1 MSENSYVPKF
11 SENMIEYVVLLVIF
25 IGVLFKMIITD
36 TGGAGN
42 VASAVSRGGDNVVFN
57 NALGTGELILYTIS
71 ENIITIIMSLSIMG
85 AGLFAAYNVW
95 LWHKKASMDADLYGK
110 SEDATTAGK
119 CGTQTGSGSGSESG
133 SAQVSLGDGNKVF
146 HIPNQIFE
154 YSEADK
160 VCKSLTVDSK
170 GTLATVEQLKDAWE
184 NDKAN
189 WCSYGW
195 TKGGYALYPVQPEFF
210 NRIQNQEK
218 CKYNCGNS
226 PGVKG
231 GKILLDKN
239 TETNKNKFGI
249 NCYGKLKNDEI
260 DIKEGKEYSIPCEG
274 PKDELKKDM
283 TYDDL
288 EIIVGSNIFNQT
300 KHS

>member
-1 MSENSYVPKF
+1 MSENSYEPKF
-11 SENMIEYVVLLVIF
+11 LENMIGYVVLLVIF
-25 IGVLFKMIITD
+25 IGVLFKMYTIYGQGVT
-36 TGGAGN
+36 TAT
-42 VASAVSRGGDNVVFN
+42 VSRAGSNVVFSN
-57 NALGTGELILYTIS
+57 TLGTGELIFETIS
-71 ENIITIIMSLSIMG
+71 ENIIIIIISLGIIG
-85 AGLFAAYNVW
+85 AGLFVAYNVW
-95 LWHKKASMDADLYGK
+95 LWHKKAGADADLYAK
-110 SEDATTAGK
+110 SEKDAAGRK
-119 CGTQTGSGSGSESG
+119 CGLQPGSSQG
-133 SAQVSLGDGNKVF
+133 QVSLGDENKVF

-170 GTLATVEQLKDAWE
+170 GTLATVEQMKNAWE

-195 TKGGYALYPVQPEFF
+195 TKGGYALYPVQPEYF

-260 DIKEGKEYSIPCEG
+260 DIKKGREYSIPCEG
-274 PKDELKKDM
+274 PKDKLKTDI

-288 EIIVGSNIFNQT
+288 EIIVGSNIFNQK

>member
-1 MSENSYVPKF
+1 MSGNYHVPKF
-11 SENMIEYVVLLVIF
+11 SENETGYVVLLVIV
-25 IGVLFKMIITD
+25 IGVLFKLYTNYGVVENI
-36 TGGAGN
+36 AA
-42 VASAVSRGGDNVVFN
+42 VASRVNSDVVFN
-57 NALGTGELILYTIS
+57 DMGVGGSISDTIFGLIGI
-71 ENIITIIMSLSIMG
+71 G
-85 AGLFAAYNVW
+85 AFSFTAYKLW
-95 LWHKKASMDADLYGK
+95 LWYKKARADADADHYAK
-110 SEDATTAGK
+110 SETGTAIGGTAIGGK
-119 CGTQTGSGSGSESG
+119 CDGSGGSDEPPPN
-133 SAQVSLGDGNKVF
+133 QVSLGDGNKVF

-154 YSEADK
+154 YSDADK
-160 VCKSLTVDSK
+160 VCKSLTIDSK

-226 PGVKG
+226 PGVTG

-239 TETNKNKFGI
+239 TENNKNKFGI
-249 NCYGKLKNDEI
+249 NCYGKLKNEEI
-260 DIKEGKEYSIPCEG
+260 DINKGKEYSIPCED
-274 PKDELKKDM
+274 PKDLLKKDM
-283 TYDDL
+283 TYDNLD
-288 EIIVGSNIFNQT
+288 IIVGSNIFNQK

>member
-11 SENMIEYVVLLVIF
+11 SENKTEYVVLLVIV
-25 IGVLFKMIITD
+25 IGVLFKIYTH
-36 TGGAGN
+36 GN
-42 VASAVSRGGDNVVFN
+42 VAAVVARVNRDVVFN
-57 NALGTGELILYTIS
+57 DMGIGGSISDTIFGLIGI
-71 ENIITIIMSLSIMG
+71 G
-85 AGLFAAYNVW
+85 AFSFTAYQLW
-95 LWHKKASMDADLYGK
+95 LWHKKASADADHYTK
-110 SEDATTAGK
+110 SEVGTAIGGK
-119 CGTQTGSGSGSESG
+119 CDGGDGGGETLPN
-133 SAQVSLGDGNKVF
+133 QVSLGDGNKVF

-288 EIIVGSNIFNQT
+288 EIIVGGNIFNQT